1 MNSLKLLALGAA
13 MALALGGCAGEDE
26 KVCTDFCGA
35 GAACVG
41 NTCQAVLYCEPTC
54 GTGEACQ
61 DGACVATLESAC
73 AGGCAADQTCVTG
86 GGTAACV
93 DVCGSNQLWNAAT
106 QQCELQIAMDHTRYF
121 GGFSD
126 TELTSGPAVTTQCL
140 NCHSIDATQMAGSA
154 HFKWL
159 GATPLLAGH
168 EAETAAVGKKNLI
181 NNFCVAVASN
191 ETRCTQCHAGYGD
204 SAGAGTPGYDMAGLD
219 RVDCLICHASLSTGY
234 IKATANWGAADVTS
248 TATGCSGCTTTQ
260 VCADEGAGPVCV
272 EKSVQLPKALKA
284 AAQSVGRPSRANCG
298 WCHFNAGGGDNV
310 KMGDMASSLRTPTMA
325 VDVHMGSDGG
335 DMTCVDCHV
344 TAQHRIFGTGASVA
358 VSEGRTQC
366 TDCHGGAGDD
376 VFAAVSTHTA
386 AHLGK
391 LACQTCHI
399 PAFSRQLRTKMRWDW
414 RLAGYKDCKFPVTAA
429 EELLW
434 GDIDANDDG
443 VADAL
448 TCALPSASPSASW
461 TGADGEH
468 YEYDWRKG
476 VFRKE
481 DTVVPV
487 YKYTDAKMAHLTT
500 ADGFTQV
507 GSAADPV
514 IINAPTATSATAG
527 AKIAPFK
534 EMAGTQPGMADG
546 SFLIVPYLYPMN
558 DATGTKVPGA
568 LWDGATLL
576 AAGETVATLQPK
588 WNTLLT
594 AGARKGGQ
602 IGAADT
608 LDTADWSWVETR
620 MYMSINH
627 EVAPKT
633 SALGAAAC
641 NTCHGGSPALPICS
655 MPGVNCTW

>member
-1 MNSLKLLALGAA
+1 MTIKHPLTLGAVA
-13 MALALGGCAGEDE
+13 LLLALGGCTREDP
-26 KVCTDFCGA
+26 KGCTDFCGT

-41 NTCQAVLYCEPTC
+41 STCQAILTCEPAC

-61 DGACVATLESAC
+61 DGACVATLVSAC
-73 AGGCAADQTCVTG
+73 TGGCGADQTCITG

-93 DVCGSNQLWNAAT
+93 DVCGANQLWNAVT
-106 QQCELQIAMDHTRYF
+106 QQCELPVTRVHAWYF
-121 GGFSD
+121 GSFAD
-126 TELTSGPAVTTQCL
+126 DALTSGPAVTAECL
-140 NCHSIDATQMAGSA
+140 NCHAMDASQMAGSA

-168 EAETAAVGKKNLI
+168 EGDTAAVGKKNLI

-204 SAGAGTPGYDMAGLD
+204 GAGAGTPGYDQTGLD
-219 RVDCLICHASLSTGY
+219 RVDCLICHGDLSSGY
-234 IKATANWGAADVTS
+234 IKATASWGAADV
-248 TATGCSGCTTTQ
+248 AVVTGCSPACTATQ
-260 VCADEGAGPVCV
+260 YCVNEGAGPVCV
-272 EKSVQLPKALKA
+272 EKSVKLPKVLKA
-284 AAQSVGRPSRANCG
+284 AAQGVARPTRANCG

-310 KMGDMASSLRTPTMA
+310 KMGDMASSLKAPTMT

-335 DMTCVDCHV
+335 NMTCVDCHV
-344 TAQHRIFGTGASVA
+344 TSAHRIFGTGASVA

-366 TDCHGGAGDD
+366 TDCHGGVDD
-376 VFAAVSTHTA
+376 TAFAAVDLHTT

-399 PAFSRQLRTKMRWDW
+399 PTFSRQLRTKMRWDW
-414 RLAGYKDCKFPVTAA
+414 KLAGYKDCKFPVTAA

-434 GDIDANDDG
+434 GNLDTNDDG
-443 VADAL
+443 IADAL
-448 TCALPSASPSASW
+448 TCAAVSASPSATW
-461 TGADGEH
+461 TGADGKH

-481 DTVVPV
+481 DDVSPV
-487 YKYTDAKMAHLTT
+487 YVYTDAKMMHLTVT
-500 ADGFTQV
+500 DAFAQAGTP
-507 GSAADPV
+507 ADPV

-558 DATGTKVPGA
+558 
-568 LWDGATLL
+568 
-576 AAGETVATLQPK
+576 ETASSLQPK

-594 AGARKGGQ
+594 VGARKGGQ

-608 LDTADWSWVETR
+608 LDTAAWSWVETR

-627 EVAPKT
+627 EVAPKA
-633 SALGAAAC
+633 SALGSNSSC
-641 NTCHGGSPALPICS
+641 GTCHGASPTVPLCS
-655 MPGVNCTW
+655 MPGVDCTW